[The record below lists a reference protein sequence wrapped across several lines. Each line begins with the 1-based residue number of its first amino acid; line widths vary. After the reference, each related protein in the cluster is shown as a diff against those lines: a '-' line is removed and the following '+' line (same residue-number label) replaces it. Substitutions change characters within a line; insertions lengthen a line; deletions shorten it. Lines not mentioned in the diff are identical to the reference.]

1 MPVPPYD
8 ESHQSPWYI
17 FMNDRYQSPLSERYA
32 SKEMQYIF
40 SPDKKFRT
48 WRKLWIALAET
59 EMELGLPVTQ
69 EQIDE
74 LKAHQDEINYDVAK
88 QREKEVRHD
97 VMSHVYAYGVQ
108 CPKAK
113 GIIHLGAT
121 SCYVGDNTDIIV
133 MTEALAL
140 VRKKLVNVIA
150 ELAKFADRYKDQP
163 TLAFTHFQPAQP
175 TTVGKRATLWL
186 HELVM
191 DLEDLD
197 YVAGSIRLLGSKGT
211 TGTQASF
218 LELFDGDMDKVRKL
232 DPMIAEKLGY
242 PGCYPVSGQTYSR
255 KVDSR
260 VLNILAGIAQSAH
273 KFSNDIRLLQH
284 LKEIE
289 EPFEKSQ
296 IGSSAM
302 AYKRNPMRS
311 ERIASLSNYVMSDVM
326 NPMLVASTQ
335 WFERTLD
342 DSANKRLSIPEG
354 FLAIDGILDLYLNVV
369 DGLVVYPKVIE
380 KHMMAEL
387 PFMAT
392 ENIMMDAVKAGG
404 DRQELHERIRELS
417 MEAGRNVKENGMDNN
432 LLELIAA
439 DPAFNLSL
447 DELKQN
453 MDPKKY
459 VGCAPAQVEIYLD
472 EVIRPLL
479 SANQDVLGMTAE
491 INV

>member
-1 MPVPPYD
+1 M
-8 ESHQSPWYI
+8 ST
-17 FMNDRYQSPLSERYA
+17 DRYSSPLSERYA

-40 SPDKKFRT
+40 SQDMKFRT

-59 EMELGLPVTQ
+59 EKELGLPITQ

-74 LKAHQDEINYDVAK
+74 LKAHAEDINYDVAK
-88 QREKEVRHD
+88 AREKEVRHD

-133 MTEALAL
+133 MTEALRL
-140 VRKKLVNVIA
+140 VRKKLINVIA
-150 ELAKFADRYKDQP
+150 ELAKFADEYKALP

-175 TTVGKRATLWL
+175 TTVGKRASLWL
-186 HELVM
+186 NEFCM
-191 DLEDLD
+191 DLEDVEYVLD
-197 YVAGSIRLLGSKGT
+197 GMKLLGSKGT

-218 LELFDGDMDKVRKL
+218 LELFDGDQETIDKI
-232 DPMIAEKLGY
+232 DPMIAKKMGFEK
-242 PGCYPVSGQTYSR
+242 CVPVSGQTYSR
-255 KVDSR
+255 KVDTR
-260 VLNILAGIAQSAH
+260 VLNVLAGIAASAH
-273 KFSNDIRLLQH
+273 KMSNDIRLLQH
-284 LKEIE
+284 LKEVE

-311 ERIASLSNYVMSDVM
+311 ERIASLSRYVMVDAL
-326 NPMLVASTQ
+326 NPAITSATQ

-342 DSANKRLSIPEG
+342 DSANKRLSVPEG
-354 FLAIDGILDLYLNVV
+354 FLAIDGILDLCLNVV

-380 KHMMAEL
+380 KRLMSEL

-417 MEAGRNVKENGMDNN
+417 MEAGRNVKEKGLDNN

-439 DPAFNLSL
+439 DPAFNLSV
-447 DELKQN
+447 DELKKT
-453 MDPKKY
+453 MDPSKY
-459 VGCAPAQVEIYLD
+459 VGRAPVQVDNYLNNVVRPMLEENKEI
-472 EVIRPLL
+472 
-479 SANQDVLGMTAE
+479 LGMTAE

>member
-1 MPVPPYD
+1 M
-8 ESHQSPWYI
+8 S
-17 FMNDRYQSPLSERYA
+17 NDRYTSPLSERYA

-59 EMELGLPVTQ
+59 EKELGLDITD
-69 EQIDE
+69 EQIEE
-74 LKAHQDEINYDVAK
+74 LKAHADDINYDVAK
-88 QREKEVRHD
+88 EREKVVRHD
-97 VMSHVYAYGVQ
+97 VMSHVYAYGKQ

-121 SCYVGDNTDIIV
+121 SCYVGDNTDIIL
-133 MTEALAL
+133 MSEALEI
-140 VRKKLVNVIA
+140 VRKKLINVIA
-150 ELAKFADRYKDQP
+150 ELAKFADEHKNLP

-175 TTVGKRATLWL
+175 TTVGKRATLWMQ
-186 HELVM
+186 EFMM
-191 DLEDLD
+191 DLEDLE
-197 YVAGSIRLLGSKGT
+197 YVKGSLKLLGSKGT

-218 LELFDGDMDKVRKL
+218 LELFDGDQETIDKI
-232 DPMIAEKLGY
+232 DPMIAKKMGFET
-242 PGCYPVSGQTYSR
+242 CYPVSGQTYSR
-255 KVDSR
+255 KVDTR
-260 VLNILAGIAQSAH
+260 VVNVLAGIAASAH
-273 KFSNDIRLLQH
+273 KMSNDIRLLQH

-289 EPFEKSQ
+289 EPFEKTQ

-311 ERIASLSNYVMSDVM
+311 ERIASLSRYVMVDAM
-326 NPMLVASTQ
+326 NPAITSATQ

-342 DSANKRLSIPEG
+342 DSANKRLSVPEG
-354 FLAIDGILDLYLNVV
+354 FLAIDGILDLCLNVV
-369 DGLVVYPKVIE
+369 DGLVVYTKVIE
-380 KHMMAEL
+380 KRLMSEL
-387 PFMAT
+387 TFMDT

-417 MEAGRNVKENGMDNN
+417 MEAGRNVKEKGLDNN

-447 DELKQN
+447 EELQKT
-453 MDPKKY
+453 MDPAKY
-459 VGCAPAQVEIYLD
+459 VGRAPVQVEAYLNNVVNPML
-472 EVIRPLL
+472 E
-479 SANQDVLGMTAE
+479 ANKEILGVTAE

>member
-1 MPVPPYD
+1 MY
-8 ESHQSPWYI
+8 
-17 FMNDRYQSPLSERYA
+17 DRYVSPLSERYA

-40 SPDKKFRT
+40 SPEKKFRT

-59 EMELGLPVTQ
+59 EKELGLSITQ

-74 LKAHQDEINYDVAK
+74 LKAHQDEINFEVAK
-88 QREKEVRHD
+88 EREKLVRHD

-108 CPKAK
+108 CPTAK

-121 SCYVGDNTDIIV
+121 SCYVGDNTDIII
-133 MTEALAL
+133 MAEALSL
-140 VRKKLVNVIA
+140 VRKKLINVLD
-150 ELAKFADRYKDQP
+150 EMAKFADRYKDQP

-175 TTVGKRATLWL
+175 TTVGKRATLWMM
-186 HELVM
+186 ELKL
-191 DLEDLD
+191 DLDDLD
-197 YVAGSIRLLGSKGT
+197 YLIHSLRLLGSKGT

-218 LELFDGDMDKVRKL
+218 LELFDGDHTKCRKL
-232 DPMIAEKLGY
+232 DQMIAEKMGFE
-242 PGCYPVSGQTYSR
+242 GCYPVSGQTYSR
-255 KVDSR
+255 KIDSR
-260 VLNILAGIAQSAH
+260 VMSVLAGIAQSAH

-284 LKEIE
+284 LKEVE
-289 EPFEKSQ
+289 EPFEKNQ

-311 ERIASLSNYVMSDVM
+311 ERMASLANYVMADMM
-326 NPMLVASTQ
+326 NPMMVASTQ

-380 KHMMAEL
+380 KRLMSEL

-404 DRQELHERIRELS
+404 DRQELHEKIRTLS
-417 MEAGRNVKENGMDNN
+417 MEAGRNVKEKGLDNN

-439 DPAFNLSL
+439 DPAFNLTI
-447 DELKQN
+447 DELKQA
-453 MDPKKY
+453 MDPSRYTGRAKE
-459 VGCAPAQVEIYLD
+459 QVEEFLE
-472 EVIRPLL
+472 EVIQPVLD
-479 SANQDVLGMTAE
+479 ANKEELGVKAE

>member
-1 MPVPPYD
+1 MD
-8 ESHQSPWYI
+8 T
-17 FMNDRYQSPLSERYA
+17 DRYVSPLSERYA

-40 SPDKKFRT
+40 SPDMKFST
-48 WRKLWIALAET
+48 WRRLWIALAET
-59 EMELGLPVTQ
+59 EMELGLSQITPDMIAEMKEHVT
-69 EQIDE
+69 D
-74 LKAHQDEINYDVAK
+74 INYDVAK
-88 QREKEVRHD
+88 EREKSVRHD

-133 MTEALAL
+133 MNEALKL
-140 VRKKLVNVIA
+140 VRTKLLNVINN
-150 ELAKFADRYKDQP
+150 LAGFANEYKDLP

-175 TTVGKRATLWL
+175 TTLGKRATLWIN
-186 HELVM
+186 EFMM

-197 YVAGSIRLLGSKGT
+197 YVQSTLKLLGSKGT

-218 LELFDGDMDKVRKL
+218 LELFNNDQETIDKI
-232 DPMIAEKLGY
+232 DPMIAKKMGFEN
-242 PGCYPVSGQTYSR
+242 CYLVSGQTYSR

-260 VLNILAGIAQSAH
+260 VLNILGGIAQSAT
-273 KFSNDIRLLQH
+273 KMSNDIRLLQH
-284 LKEIE
+284 LKEVE
-289 EPFEKSQ
+289 EPFEKNQ

-311 ERIASLSNYVMSDVM
+311 ERIASLSRYVIVDTL
-326 NPMLVASTQ
+326 NPAITSATQ

-354 FLAIDGILDLYLNVV
+354 FLAIDGILDLCMNVTN
-369 DGLVVYPKVIE
+369 GLKVYPKVIE
-380 KHMMAEL
+380 KRLMSEL

-404 DRQELHERIRELS
+404 DRQELHEKIRVAS
-417 MEAGRNVKENGMDNN
+417 MEAGRRIKEEGRDNE
-432 LLELIAA
+432 LPSLIAE
-439 DPAFNLSL
+439 DPAFGIGEEEIKEILKPELYTGRASIQVDNYLNNYVNPVLEANKEFLGLS
-447 DELKQN
+447 
-453 MDPKKY
+453 
-459 VGCAPAQVEIYLD
+459 
-472 EVIRPLL
+472 
-479 SANQDVLGMTAE
+479 SE

>member
-1 MPVPPYD
+1 
-8 ESHQSPWYI
+8 
-17 FMNDRYQSPLSERYA
+17 MNTDRYVSPLSERYA

-40 SPDKKFRT
+40 SPDMKFRT

-59 EMELGLPVTQ
+59 ERELGLNITQ

-74 LKAHQDEINYDVAK
+74 MKAHADDINYDVAK
-88 QREKEVRHD
+88 ERERQVRHD
-97 VMSHVYAYGVQ
+97 VMSHVYAFGVQ

-133 MTEALAL
+133 MTEALKL

-150 ELAKFADRYKDQP
+150 ELSKFAAQYKDQP

-175 TTVGKRATLWL
+175 TTVGKRATLWTQEFL
-186 HELVM
+186 M
-191 DLEDLD
+191 DLEDLE
-197 YVAGSIRLLGSKGT
+197 YVLSTMKLLGSKGT

-218 LELFDGDMDKVRKL
+218 LELFDGDQETIDKI
-232 DPMIAEKLGY
+232 DPMIAEKMGFKS
-242 PGCYPVSGQTYSR
+242 CYPVSGQTYSR
-255 KVDSR
+255 KVDTR
-260 VLNILAGIAQSAH
+260 VLNILAGIAASAH
-273 KFSNDIRLLQH
+273 KMSNDIRLLQH
-284 LKEIE
+284 LKEVE

-311 ERIASLSNYVMSDVM
+311 ERIASLSRYVMIDAL
-326 NPMLVASTQ
+326 NPAITSATQ

-342 DSANKRLSIPEG
+342 DSANKRLSVPEG
-354 FLAIDGILDLYLNVV
+354 FLAIDGILDLCLNVV

-380 KHMMAEL
+380 KRLMSEL

-404 DRQELHERIRELS
+404 DRQELYERIRELS
-417 MEAGRNVKENGMDNN
+417 MEAGKNVKVEGKDNN

-439 DPAFNLSL
+439 DPAFNLTLEDLQKS
-447 DELKQN
+447 
-453 MDPKKY
+453 MDPSRYTGRAKEQTEAFIAN
-459 VGCAPAQVEIYLD
+459 VVQPVLD
-472 EVIRPLL
+472 AHKDLL
-479 SANQDVLGMTAE
+479 GVKVE

>member
-1 MPVPPYD
+1 MYD
-8 ESHQSPWYI
+8 K
-17 FMNDRYQSPLSERYA
+17 YQSPLSERYA

-40 SPDKKFRT
+40 SPEKKFRT

-59 EMELGLPVTQ
+59 EKELGLPITD
-69 EQIDE
+69 EQIAE
-74 LKAHQDEINYDVAK
+74 LKAHQDDINFEVAK
-88 QREKEVRHD
+88 EREKLVRHD
-97 VMSHVYAYGVQ
+97 VMSHVYAYGLQ
-108 CPKAK
+108 CPQAK

-121 SCYVGDNTDIIV
+121 SCYVGDNTDIIL
-133 MTEALAL
+133 MTEALKL
-140 VRKKLVNVIA
+140 VRKKLINVIA
-150 ELAKFADRYKDQP
+150 ELAAFAKKYKDLP

-186 HELVM
+186 MDLTL

-197 YVAGSIRLLGSKGT
+197 HVIGSMKLLGSKGT

-218 LELFDGDMDKVRKL
+218 LELFDGDHGKCRMADR
-232 DPMIAEKLGY
+232 MIAEKMGFSE
-242 PGCYPVSGQTYSR
+242 CFPVSGQTYSR
-255 KVDSR
+255 KIDSR
-260 VLNILAGIAQSAH
+260 VLGVLAGIAQSAH
-273 KFSNDIRLLQH
+273 KFSNDVRLLQH
-284 LKEIE
+284 LKEVE
-289 EPFEKSQ
+289 EPFEKNQ

-311 ERIASLSNYVMSDVM
+311 ERIASLADYVMADMM

-342 DSANKRLSIPEG
+342 DSANKRLSVPEG
-354 FLAIDGILDLYLNVV
+354 FLAVDGILDLYLNVV

-380 KHMMAEL
+380 KHLMAEL

-417 MEAGRNVKENGMDNN
+417 MEAGKNVKAEGKDNN

-439 DPAFNLSL
+439 DSSFGLTL
-447 DELKQN
+447 DELKKT

-459 VGCAPAQVEIYLD
+459 VGRAPEQVEEFLK
-472 EVIRPLL
+472 EVIDPILEANGDLL
-479 SANQDVLGMTAE
+479 GVKAE
-491 INV
+491 ISV

>member
-1 MPVPPYD
+1 M
-8 ESHQSPWYI
+8 ST
-17 FMNDRYQSPLSERYA
+17 DRYTSPFCERYA

-40 SPDKKFRT
+40 SPDKKFKT

-59 EMELGLPVTQ
+59 EYELGLSENGKPVISQ

-74 LKAHQDEINYDVAK
+74 LKAHAEDINYDVAK
-88 QREKEVRHD
+88 EREKMVRHD

-108 CPKAK
+108 CPKAA

-121 SCYVGDNTDIIV
+121 SCYVGDNTDVIV
-133 MTEALAL
+133 MTEAMKL
-140 VRKKLVNVIA
+140 VRKKLLNVIN
-150 ELAKFADRYKDQP
+150 ELSKFAMEYKDLP

-186 HELVM
+186 QELM
-191 DLEDLD
+191 LDLSDLD
-197 YVAGSIRLLGSKGT
+197 YMIGQQKLLGCKGT

-218 LELFDGDMDKVRKL
+218 LELFNGDHEKVRQIDKK
-232 DPMIAEKLGY
+232 IAEKMGFEA
-242 PGCYPVSGQTYSR
+242 CYPVSGQTYSR

-260 VLNILAGIAQSAH
+260 VLNVLSGIAQSAH

-289 EPFEKSQ
+289 EPFEKNQ

-302 AYKRNPMRS
+302 AYKRNPIRS
-311 ERIASLSNYVMSDVM
+311 ERMASLSNYVMADAL
-326 NPMLVASTQ
+326 NPAFTAATQ

-342 DSANKRLSIPEG
+342 DSANKRVSVPEA

-369 DGLVVYPKVIE
+369 DGLVVYDKVIYQRFMKE
-380 KHMMAEL
+380 I

-392 ENIMMDAVKAGG
+392 ENIMMDAVKRGG
-404 DRQELHERIRELS
+404 NRQELHELIREYS
-417 MEAGRNVKENGMDNN
+417 MQAGATVKKEGKENN
-432 LLELIAA
+432 LVDLIAA
-439 DPAFNLSL
+439 DPAFGMTKEEIEAILEPKNFVGRAPEQTEEFITEVVKPVL
-447 DELKQN
+447 D
-453 MDPKKY
+453 
-459 VGCAPAQVEIYLD
+459 
-472 EVIRPLL
+472 
-479 SANQDVLGMTAE
+479 ANKDILGMTAE

>member
-1 MPVPPYD
+1 M
-8 ESHQSPWYI
+8 ST
-17 FMNDRYQSPLSERYA
+17 DRYVSPLSERYA

-40 SPDKKFRT
+40 SPDMKFRT
-48 WRKLWIALAET
+48 WRRLWIALAET
-59 EMELGLPVTQ
+59 EKELGLNITQ

-74 LKAHQDEINYDVAK
+74 LKAHKDDINYDVAK
-88 QREKEVRHD
+88 ERERQVRHD

-121 SCYVGDNTDIIV
+121 SCYVGDNTDIIG
-133 MTEALAL
+133 MSEALKL
-140 VRKKLVNVIA
+140 VQKKLVNVIA
-150 ELAKFADRYKDQP
+150 ELSKFADKYKEQP

-175 TTVGKRATLWL
+175 TTVGKRATLWTQEFL
-186 HELVM
+186 M
-191 DLEDLD
+191 DLEDLE
-197 YVAGSIRLLGSKGT
+197 YVMSTLKLLGSKGT

-218 LELFDGDMDKVRKL
+218 LELFEGDQETIDKI
-232 DPMIAEKLGY
+232 DPMIAEKMGFKN
-242 PGCYPVSGQTYSR
+242 CYPVSGQTYSR
-255 KVDSR
+255 KVDTR
-260 VLNILAGIAQSAH
+260 VLNILAGIAASAH
-273 KFSNDIRLLQH
+273 KMSNDIRLLQH
-284 LKEIE
+284 LKEVE

-311 ERIASLSNYVMSDVM
+311 ERIASLSRYVMVDAL
-326 NPMLVASTQ
+326 NPAITSATQ

-354 FLAIDGILDLYLNVV
+354 FLAIDGILDLCLNVV

-417 MEAGRNVKENGMDNN
+417 MEAGRTVKVEGKDND
-432 LLELIAA
+432 LLERIAA
-439 DPAFNLSL
+439 DPAFNLTIE
-447 DELKQN
+447 ELQKS
-453 MDPKKY
+453 MEPSRY
-459 VGCAPAQVEIYLD
+459 VGRAKEQTTAFITKTVQPVLD
-472 EVIRPLL
+472 AHKEM
-479 SANQDVLGMTAE
+479 LGMTAE

>member
-1 MPVPPYD
+1 M
-8 ESHQSPWYI
+8 ST
-17 FMNDRYQSPLSERYA
+17 DRYTSPLSERYA
-32 SKEMQYIF
+32 SREMQYIF
-40 SPDKKFRT
+40 SQDMKFRT

-59 EMELGLPVTQ
+59 EKELGLHITQ

-74 LKAHQDEINYDVAK
+74 MKAHAEDINYDVAK
-88 QREKEVRHD
+88 AREKEVRHD

-121 SCYVGDNTDIIV
+121 SCYVGDNTDIIIMV
-133 MTEALAL
+133 EALKL
-140 VRKKLVNVIA
+140 VQKKLVNVVA
-150 ELAKFADRYKDQP
+150 ELSRFADKYKDQP

-175 TTVGKRATLWL
+175 TTVGKRATLCCQEFL
-186 HELVM
+186 M
-191 DLEDLD
+191 DLEDLE
-197 YVAGSIRLLGSKGT
+197 YVLGTIKLLGSKGT

-218 LELFDGDMDKVRKL
+218 LELFDGDQETIDKI
-232 DPMIAEKLGY
+232 DPMIAQKMGFKA
-242 PGCYPVSGQTYSR
+242 CYPVSGQTYSR
-255 KVDSR
+255 KVDTR
-260 VLNILAGIAQSAH
+260 VANILAGIAASAH
-273 KFSNDIRLLQH
+273 KMSNDIRLLQH
-284 LKEIE
+284 LKEVE

-311 ERIASLSNYVMSDVM
+311 ERIASLSRYVMIDEL
-326 NPMLVASTQ
+326 NPAITSATQ

-354 FLAIDGILDLYLNVV
+354 FLAIDGILDLCLNVV

-417 MEAGRNVKENGMDNN
+417 MEAGKTVKVEGKDNN

-439 DPAFNLSL
+439 DPAFNLTL
-447 DELKQN
+447 EELQKT

-459 VGCAPAQVEIYLD
+459 VGRAKEQTESFVAKVVTPVLD
-472 EVIRPLL
+472 AHKEM
-479 SANQDVLGMTAE
+479 LGMHAE

>member
-1 MPVPPYD
+1 M
-8 ESHQSPWYI
+8 S
-17 FMNDRYQSPLSERYA
+17 NDRYRSPLSERYA

-40 SPDKKFRT
+40 SPDMKFRT
-48 WRKLWIALAET
+48 WRRLWIALAET
-59 EMELGLPVTQ
+59 EKELGLDITD
-69 EQIDE
+69 EQIAE
-74 LKAHQDEINYDVAK
+74 LKEHAEDINYEVAK
-88 QREKEVRHD
+88 EREKKVRHD
-97 VMSHVYAYGVQ
+97 VMSHVYAYGQQ

-133 MTEALAL
+133 MHEALQL
-140 VRKKLVNVIA
+140 VRTKLVNVIA
-150 ELAKFADRYKDQP
+150 ELADFADKYKDQP

-175 TTVGKRATLWL
+175 TTVGKRATLWIQ
-186 HELVM
+186 EFSM

-197 YVAGSIRLLGSKGT
+197 YVLSTLKLLGSKGT

-218 LELFDGDMDKVRKL
+218 LELFDGDQETIDKI
-232 DPMIAEKLGY
+232 DPMIAAKMGFKQ
-242 PGCYPVSGQTYSR
+242 CYPVSGQTYSR
-255 KVDSR
+255 KVDTR
-260 VLNILAGIAQSAH
+260 VLNVLAGIAASAH

-284 LKEIE
+284 LKEVE

-311 ERIASLSNYVMSDVM
+311 ERIASLSRYVMIDAL
-326 NPMLVASTQ
+326 NPAITSATQ

-342 DSANKRLSIPEG
+342 DSANKRLSVPEG
-354 FLAIDGILDLYLNVV
+354 FLAVDGILDLCLNVV

-380 KHMMAEL
+380 KRLMAEL

-417 MEAGRNVKENGMDNN
+417 MEAGRNVKVEGKDNN

-439 DPAFNLSL
+439 DPAFNLTL
-447 DELKQN
+447 DELKKT
-453 MDPKKY
+453 MDPTKY
-459 VGCAPAQVEIYLD
+459 TGRASVQVDQYLTR
-472 EVIRPLL
+472 VIRPLL
-479 SANQDVLGMTAE
+479 EENKGILGVKAE

>member
-1 MPVPPYD
+1 
-8 ESHQSPWYI
+8 
-17 FMNDRYQSPLSERYA
+17 MNDRYQSPLSERYA

-40 SPDKKFRT
+40 SPDMKFKT
-48 WRKLWIALAET
+48 WRKLWIALAES
-59 EMELGLPVTQ
+59 EMELGLNITQ

-74 LKAHQDEINYDVAK
+74 LKAHADDINYDVAK
-88 QREKEVRHD
+88 EREKLVRHD
-97 VMSHVYAYGVQ
+97 VMSHVYAYGQQ

-121 SCYVGDNTDIIV
+121 SCYVGDNTDIII
-133 MTEALAL
+133 MTEALKL
-140 VRKKLVNVIA
+140 VRKKLINVIN
-150 ELAKFADRYKDQP
+150 ELAKFADKYKSQP

-186 HELVM
+186 MELK
-191 DLEDLD
+191 LDLD
-197 YVAGSIRLLGSKGT
+197 DLNYMIDSMMLLGSKGT

-218 LELFDGDMDKVRKL
+218 LELFEGDQEKIKEL
-232 DPMIAEKLGY
+232 ENKIAKKMGFEK
-242 PGCYPVSGQTYSR
+242 CFPVSGQTYSR
-255 KVDSR
+255 KMDTR
-260 VLNILAGIAQSAH
+260 VLNVVAGIAASAH

-289 EPFEKSQ
+289 EPFEKNQ

-311 ERIASLSNYVMSDVM
+311 ERIASLANYVMVTAL
-326 NPMLVASTQ
+326 NPAITSATQ

-342 DSANKRLSIPEG
+342 DSANKRLSVPEC

-380 KHMMAEL
+380 KRLMSEL

-404 DRQELHERIRELS
+404 DRQEMHEKIRTLS
-417 MEAGRNVKENGMDNN
+417 MEAGKNVKEKGLDNN
-432 LLELIAA
+432 LLELIAN
-439 DPAFNLSL
+439 DPSFNMSL
-447 DELKQN
+447 EDLQKT
-453 MDPKKY
+453 MDPSKY
-459 VGCAPAQVEIYLD
+459 VGRSPEQVEEFLRDEIQPILD
-472 EVIRPLL
+472 
-479 SANQDVLGMTAE
+479 ANKEILGLTAT

>member
-1 MPVPPYD
+1 M
-8 ESHQSPWYI
+8 ST
-17 FMNDRYQSPLSERYA
+17 DRYTSPLSERYA
-32 SKEMQYIF
+32 SREMQYIF
-40 SPDKKFRT
+40 SQDMKFRT
-48 WRKLWIALAET
+48 WRRLWIALAET
-59 EMELGLPVTQ
+59 EKELGLNITQ

-74 LKAHQDEINYDVAK
+74 LKAHADDINYDVARA
-88 QREKEVRHD
+88 REKEVRHD

-133 MTEALAL
+133 MTEALKL
-140 VRKKLVNVIA
+140 VQKKLVNVIA
-150 ELAKFADRYKDQP
+150 ELSKFAEKYKDQP

-175 TTVGKRATLWL
+175 TTVGKRATLWTQ
-186 HELVM
+186 EFMM
-191 DLEDLD
+191 DLEDLE
-197 YVAGSIRLLGSKGT
+197 YVLSTIKLLGSNGT

-218 LELFDGDMDKVRKL
+218 LELFDGDQETIDKI
-232 DPMIAEKLGY
+232 DPMIAAKMGFKE
-242 PGCYPVSGQTYSR
+242 CYPVSGQTYSR
-255 KVDSR
+255 KVDTR
-260 VLNILAGIAQSAH
+260 VVNVLAGIAASAH
-273 KFSNDIRLLQH
+273 KMSNDIRLLQH
-284 LKEIE
+284 LKEVE

-311 ERIASLSNYVMSDVM
+311 ERIASLSRYVMVDAL
-326 NPMLVASTQ
+326 NPAITSATQ

-342 DSANKRLSIPEG
+342 DSANKRLSVPEG
-354 FLAIDGILDLYLNVV
+354 FLAIDGILDLCLNVV

-417 MEAGRNVKENGMDNN
+417 MEAGKNVKVEGRDNN

-439 DPAFNLSL
+439 DPAFNLTL
-447 DELKQN
+447 EELQKT

-459 VGCAPAQVEIYLD
+459 VGRAKEQTETFVFKVVKPVLD
-472 EVIRPLL
+472 AHKEM
-479 SANQDVLGMTAE
+479 LGMTAE

>member
-1 MPVPPYD
+1 MSTTDSY
-8 ESHQSPWYI
+8 S
-17 FMNDRYQSPLSERYA
+17 SPLSERYA
-32 SKEMQYIF
+32 SKEMQHIF
-40 SPDKKFRT
+40 SQDFKFST

-59 EMELGLPVTQ
+59 EKELGLPITQ

-74 LKAHQDEINYDVAK
+74 MKEHIYDINYDVARA
-88 QREKEVRHD
+88 REKEVRHD
-97 VMSHVYAYGVQ
+97 VMSHVYAYGVL

-121 SCYVGDNTDIIV
+121 SCYVGDNTDIII
-133 MTEALAL
+133 MSEALK
-140 VRKKLVNVIA
+140 VIRKKLVNVIA
-150 ELAKFADRYKDQP
+150 ELAKFAEAQKDLP
-163 TLAFTHFQPAQP
+163 CLAYTHFQPAQP
-175 TTVGKRATLWL
+175 TTLGKRATLWMN
-186 HELVM
+186 EFVM
-191 DLEDLD
+191 DLEDLE
-197 YVAGSIRLLGSKGT
+197 YVQSTLKLLGSKGT

-218 LELFDGDMDKVRKL
+218 LELFDGDQEKCDRL
-232 DPMIAEKLGY
+232 DPMIAEKMGFS
-242 PGCYPVSGQTYSR
+242 GCYPVSGQTYSR
-255 KVDSR
+255 KVDTR
-260 VLNILAGIAQSAH
+260 VLNILAGIAASAH

-284 LKEIE
+284 LKQVE

-302 AYKRNPMRS
+302 AYKRNPMRD
-311 ERIASLSNYVMSDVM
+311 ERIASLSRYVMINAL
-326 NPMLVASTQ
+326 NPAMTSAEQ

-342 DSANKRLSIPEG
+342 DSANKRLSVAEG
-354 FLAIDGILDLYLNVV
+354 FLAVDGVLDLVLNVV

-380 KHMMAEL
+380 KHLMAEL

-417 MEAGRNVKENGMDNN
+417 MEAGKTVKVEGKDND
-432 LLELIAA
+432 LLQRIAD

-447 DELKQN
+447 EDLQKS

-459 VGCAPAQVEIYLD
+459 VGRAPYQVEKYLKD
-472 EVIRPLL
+472 VITPILD
-479 SANQDVLGMTAE
+479 AHKDMLGLTAE

>member
-1 MPVPPYD
+1 MK
-8 ESHQSPWYI
+8 QQ
-17 FMNDRYQSPLSERYA
+17 YQSPLNTRYA

-40 SPDKKFRT
+40 SPDMKFRT

-59 EMELGLPVTQ
+59 EKELGLDITE
-69 EQIDE
+69 EQIAE
-74 LKAHQDEINYDVAK
+74 MKEHQDDINYDVAK
-88 QREKEVRHD
+88 EREKLVRHD

-121 SCYVGDNTDIIV
+121 SCYVGDNTDIII
-133 MTEALAL
+133 MTEALKL
-140 VRKKLVNVIA
+140 VKKKLVNVIN
-150 ELAKFADRYKDQP
+150 ELSKFADKYKAQP

-175 TTVGKRATLWL
+175 TTVGKRASLWL
-186 HELVM
+186 MELK
-191 DLEDLD
+191 LD
-197 YVAGSIRLLGSKGT
+197 YDDLCYLLDSMMLLGCKGT

-218 LELFDGDMDKVRKL
+218 MELFEGNQEKVKRV
-232 DPMIAEKLGY
+232 DTMIAEKMGFHK
-242 PGCYPVSGQTYSR
+242 CFPVSGQTYSR
-255 KVDSR
+255 KTDTR
-260 VLNILAGIAQSAH
+260 VANLLAGIAQSAH

-289 EPFEKSQ
+289 EPFEKNQ

-311 ERIASLSNYVMSDVM
+311 ERIASLARYVMIDAL
-326 NPMLVASTQ
+326 NPAITAATQ

-342 DSANKRLSIPEG
+342 DSANKRLSIPEA

-369 DGLVVYPKVIE
+369 DGLVVYDKVI
-380 KHMMAEL
+380 KKRLMSEL

-404 DRQELHERIRELS
+404 DRQELHEKIRELS
-417 MEAGRNVKENGMDNN
+417 MEAGKNVKQNGMENN
-432 LLELIAA
+432 LLELIAE
-439 DPAFNLSL
+439 DESFGLSL
-447 DELKQN
+447 EDLEKTMN
-453 MDPKKY
+453 PENYIGRCKE
-459 VGCAPAQVEIYLD
+459 QVE
-472 EVIRPLL
+472 EFLL
-479 SANQDVLGMTAE
+479 EEIQPILKENSELLGITAE

>member
-1 MPVPPYD
+1 M
-8 ESHQSPWYI
+8 ST
-17 FMNDRYQSPLSERYA
+17 DRYVSPLSERYA

-40 SPDKKFRT
+40 SPDMKFRT
-48 WRKLWIALAET
+48 WRRLWIALAET
-59 EMELGLPVTQ
+59 EKELGLNITQ

-74 LKAHQDEINYDVAK
+74 LKAHKDDINYDVAK
-88 QREKEVRHD
+88 ERERQVRHD

-133 MTEALAL
+133 MAEALRL
-140 VRKKLVNVIA
+140 VQKKLVNVIA
-150 ELAKFADRYKDQP
+150 ELSKFADKYKDQP

-175 TTVGKRATLWL
+175 TTVGKRATLWTQ
-186 HELVM
+186 EFMM
-191 DLEDLD
+191 DLEDLE
-197 YVAGSIRLLGSKGT
+197 YVLGSLKLLGSKGT

-218 LELFDGDMDKVRKL
+218 LELFDGDQETIDKI
-232 DPMIAEKLGY
+232 DPMIAEKMGFRQ
-242 PGCYPVSGQTYSR
+242 CYPVSGQTYSR
-255 KVDSR
+255 KVDTR
-260 VLNILAGIAQSAH
+260 VLNILAGIAASAH
-273 KFSNDIRLLQH
+273 KMSNDIRLLQH
-284 LKEIE
+284 LKEVE

-311 ERIASLSNYVMSDVM
+311 ERIASLSRYVMIDAL
-326 NPMLVASTQ
+326 NPAITSATQ

-354 FLAIDGILDLYLNVV
+354 FLAIDGILDLCLNVV

-380 KHMMAEL
+380 KHMLAEL

-417 MEAGRNVKENGMDNN
+417 MEAGRTVKVEGKDNN
-432 LLELIAA
+432 LLDLIAA
-439 DPAFNLSL
+439 DPAFNLTIE
-447 DELKQN
+447 ELRKS
-453 MDPKKY
+453 MDPSKY
-459 VGCAPAQVEIYLD
+459 VGRAKEQTTAFIEKVVQPVLD
-472 EVIRPLL
+472 EHK
-479 SANQDVLGMTAE
+479 DMLGIKAE

>member
-1 MPVPPYD
+1 M
-8 ESHQSPWYI
+8 S
-17 FMNDRYQSPLSERYA
+17 NDRYRSSLSERYA

-40 SPDKKFRT
+40 SPDMKFRT
-48 WRKLWIALAET
+48 WRRLWIALAET
-59 EMELGLPVTQ
+59 EKELGLDITD
-69 EQIDE
+69 EQIAE
-74 LKAHQDEINYDVAK
+74 LKEHAEDINYEVAK
-88 QREKEVRHD
+88 EREKKVRHD
-97 VMSHVYAYGVQ
+97 VMSHVYAYGQQ

-133 MTEALAL
+133 MHEALQL
-140 VRKKLVNVIA
+140 VRTKLVNVIA
-150 ELAKFADRYKDQP
+150 ELADFADKYKDQP

-175 TTVGKRATLWL
+175 TTVGKRATLWIQ
-186 HELVM
+186 EFSM

-197 YVAGSIRLLGSKGT
+197 YVLSTLKLLGSKGT

-218 LELFDGDMDKVRKL
+218 LELFDGDQETIDKI
-232 DPMIAEKLGY
+232 DPMIAEKMGFKQ
-242 PGCYPVSGQTYSR
+242 CYPVSGQTYSR
-255 KVDSR
+255 KVDTR
-260 VLNILAGIAQSAH
+260 VLNVLAGIAASAH

-284 LKEIE
+284 LKEVE

-311 ERIASLSNYVMSDVM
+311 ERIASLSRYVMIDAL
-326 NPMLVASTQ
+326 NPAITSATQ

-342 DSANKRLSIPEG
+342 DSANKRLSVPEG
-354 FLAIDGILDLYLNVV
+354 FLAIDGILDLCLNVV

-380 KHMMAEL
+380 KRLMSEL

-417 MEAGRNVKENGMDNN
+417 MEAGRNVKVEGKDNN

-439 DPAFNLSL
+439 DPAFNLTL
-447 DELKQN
+447 DELKKT
-453 MDPKKY
+453 MDPAKY
-459 VGCAPAQVEIYLD
+459 TGRASVQVDQYLTK
-472 EVIRPLL
+472 VIRPLL
-479 SANQDVLGMTAE
+479 EENKGILGVKAE

>member
-175 TTVGKRATLWL
+175 TTVGKRATLWM

-218 LELFDGDMDKVRKL
+218 LELFDGDMDRVRKL

>member
-1 MPVPPYD
+1 M
-8 ESHQSPWYI
+8 ST
-17 FMNDRYQSPLSERYA
+17 DRYVSPLSERYA

-40 SPDKKFRT
+40 SPDMKFRT
-48 WRKLWIALAET
+48 WRRLWIALAET
-59 EMELGLPVTQ
+59 EKELGLNITQ

-74 LKAHQDEINYDVAK
+74 LKAHADDINYDVAK
-88 QREKEVRHD
+88 ERERQVRHD

-133 MTEALAL
+133 MAEALKL

-150 ELAKFADRYKDQP
+150 ELSKFADKYKDQP

-175 TTVGKRATLWL
+175 TTVGKRATLWTQEFL
-186 HELVM
+186 M
-191 DLEDLD
+191 DLEDLE
-197 YVAGSIRLLGSKGT
+197 YVLSTLKLLGSKGT

-218 LELFDGDMDKVRKL
+218 LELFDGDQETIDKI
-232 DPMIAEKLGY
+232 DPMIAEKMGFEN
-242 PGCYPVSGQTYSR
+242 CYPVSGQTYSR
-255 KVDSR
+255 KVDTR
-260 VLNILAGIAQSAH
+260 VLNILAGIAASAH
-273 KFSNDIRLLQH
+273 KMSNDIRLLQH
-284 LKEIE
+284 LKEVE

-311 ERIASLSNYVMSDVM
+311 ERIASLSRYVMVDAL
-326 NPMLVASTQ
+326 NPAITSATQ

-342 DSANKRLSIPEG
+342 DSANKRLSVPEG
-354 FLAIDGILDLYLNVV
+354 FLAIDGILDLCLNVV

-380 KHMMAEL
+380 KRLRSEL

-417 MEAGRNVKENGMDNN
+417 MEAGHTVKVEGKDNN

-439 DPAFNLSL
+439 DPAFNLTL
-447 DELKQN
+447 EELEKT
-453 MDPKKY
+453 MEPSRY
-459 VGCAPAQVEIYLD
+459 VGRAKEQTEVFLAKTVQPVLD
-472 EVIRPLL
+472 AHKELL
-479 SANQDVLGMTAE
+479 GVTAE

>member
-1 MPVPPYD
+1 
-8 ESHQSPWYI
+8 
-17 FMNDRYQSPLSERYA
+17 
-32 SKEMQYIF
+32 MQYIF
-40 SPDKKFRT
+40 SPDKKFKT

-74 LKAHQDEINYDVAK
+74 LKASAEDINYEVA
-88 QREKEVRHD
+88 RERERLVRHD
-97 VMSHVYAYGVQ
+97 VMSHVYAYGQQ
-108 CPKAK
+108 CPRAR

-121 SCYVGDNTDIIV
+121 SCYVGDNTDIIL
-133 MTEALAL
+133 MTEGLRL
-140 VRKKLVNVIA
+140 VRRKLINVMA
-150 ELAKFADRYKDQP
+150 ELARFADSYKNQP

-186 HELVM
+186 QELCL

-197 YVAGSIRLLGSKGT
+197 HVLGSMKLLGSKGT

-218 LELFDGDMDKVRKL
+218 LELFEGDHDKCRRA
-232 DPMIAEKLGY
+232 DQMIAEKMGFE
-242 PGCYPVSGQTYSR
+242 GCYPVSGQTYSR
-255 KVDSR
+255 KVDTR
-260 VLNILAGIAQSAH
+260 VLNVLAGIAQSAH

-289 EPFEKSQ
+289 EPFEKNQ

-311 ERIASLSNYVMSDVM
+311 ERIASLSNYVMSDVI

-354 FLAIDGILDLYLNVV
+354 FLAVDGILDLYLNVV

-380 KHMMAEL
+380 KHFMAEL

-392 ENIMMDAVKAGG
+392 ENILMDAVKAGG
-404 DRQELHERIRELS
+404 DRQELHEKIRQLS
-417 MEAGRNVKENGMDNN
+417 MEAGRNVKEKGLENN
-432 LLELIAA
+432 LLELIAQ
-439 DPAFNLSL
+439 DPAFGLSL
-447 DELKQN
+447 EELERT
-453 MDPKKY
+453 MEPARY
-459 VGCAPAQVEIYLD
+459 VGRAPQQVDEFLTEVVNPVLEANREI
-472 EVIRPLL
+472 
-479 SANQDVLGMTAE
+479 LGMKADIT
-491 INV
+491 V

>member
-1 MPVPPYD
+1 
-8 ESHQSPWYI
+8 
-17 FMNDRYQSPLSERYA
+17 MNTDRYVSPLSERYA

-40 SPDKKFRT
+40 SPDMKFRT

-59 EMELGLPVTQ
+59 ERELGLNITQ

-74 LKAHQDEINYDVAK
+74 MKAHADDINYDVAK
-88 QREKEVRHD
+88 ERERQVRHD
-97 VMSHVYAYGVQ
+97 VMSHVYAFGVQ

-133 MTEALAL
+133 MTEALKL

-150 ELAKFADRYKDQP
+150 ELSKFAAQYKDQP

-175 TTVGKRATLWL
+175 TTVGKRATLWTQEFL
-186 HELVM
+186 M
-191 DLEDLD
+191 DLEDLE
-197 YVAGSIRLLGSKGT
+197 YVLSTMKLLGSKGT

-218 LELFDGDMDKVRKL
+218 LELFDGDQETIDKI
-232 DPMIAEKLGY
+232 DPMIAEKMGFKS
-242 PGCYPVSGQTYSR
+242 CYPVSGQTYSR
-255 KVDSR
+255 KVDTR
-260 VLNILAGIAQSAH
+260 VLNILAGIAASAH
-273 KFSNDIRLLQH
+273 KMSNDIRLLQH
-284 LKEIE
+284 LKEVE

-311 ERIASLSNYVMSDVM
+311 ERIASLSRYVMIDAL
-326 NPMLVASTQ
+326 NPAITSATQ

-342 DSANKRLSIPEG
+342 DSANKRLSVPEG
-354 FLAIDGILDLYLNVV
+354 FLAIDGILDLCLNVV

-380 KHMMAEL
+380 KRLMSEL

-417 MEAGRNVKENGMDNN
+417 MEAGKNVKVEGKDNN

-439 DPAFNLSL
+439 DPAFNLTLEDLQKS
-447 DELKQN
+447 
-453 MDPKKY
+453 MDPSRYTGRAKEQTEAFIAN
-459 VGCAPAQVEIYLD
+459 VVQSVLD
-472 EVIRPLL
+472 AHKDLL
-479 SANQDVLGMTAE
+479 GVKVE

>member
-1 MPVPPYD
+1 M
-8 ESHQSPWYI
+8 H
-17 FMNDRYQSPLSERYA
+17 DRYVSPLSERYA
-32 SKEMQYIF
+32 SREMQYIF
-40 SPDKKFRT
+40 SPEKKFCT
-48 WRKLWIALAET
+48 WRRLWVALAEA
-59 EMELGLPVTQ
+59 ENELGLPVTK

-74 LKAHQDEINYDVAK
+74 LKEHMDDINFDVAK
-88 QREKEVRHD
+88 EREKLVRHD

-121 SCYVGDNTDIIV
+121 SCYVGDNTDIII
-133 MTEALAL
+133 MADALKL
-140 VRKKLVNVIA
+140 VRKKLINVMD
-150 ELAKFADRYKDQP
+150 ELAKFADRYKAQP

-186 HELVM
+186 MELKL
-191 DLEDLD
+191 DLDDLD
-197 YVAGSIRLLGSKGT
+197 YLLGSLRLLGSKGT

-218 LELFDGDMDKVRKL
+218 LELFDGDHEKCRELDRK
-232 DPMIAEKLGY
+232 IAQKMGFE
-242 PGCYPVSGQTYSR
+242 GCYPVSGQTYSR

-260 VLNILAGIAQSAH
+260 VLSVLAGIAQSAH

-284 LKEIE
+284 LKEVE
-289 EPFEKSQ
+289 EPFEKNQ

-311 ERIASLSNYVMSDVM
+311 ERMASLANYVMADMM
-326 NPMLVASTQ
+326 NPMMVASTQ

-380 KHMMAEL
+380 KRLMSEL

-392 ENIMMDAVKAGG
+392 ENILMDAVKAGG
-404 DRQELHERIRELS
+404 DRQELHEKIRTLS
-417 MEAGRNVKENGMDNN
+417 MEAGRNVKEKGLDNN

-439 DPAFNLSL
+439 DPAFNLTL
-447 DELKQN
+447 DELKKT
-453 MDPKKY
+453 MDPSRYTGRAKE
-459 VGCAPAQVEIYLD
+459 QVEEFLN
-472 EVIRPLL
+472 EVIRP
-479 SANQDVLGMTAE
+479 VLEENKEILGVKAE

>member
-1 MPVPPYD
+1 MT
-8 ESHQSPWYI
+8 
-17 FMNDRYQSPLSERYA
+17 DRYQSPLSERYA

-40 SPDKKFRT
+40 SPDKKFKT
-48 WRKLWIALAET
+48 WRKLWIALAEA
-59 EMELGLPVTQ
+59 ERELGLPISE
-69 EQIDE
+69 EQIEE
-74 LKAHQDEINYDVAK
+74 LKAFQDEINYDVAK

-121 SCYVGDNTDIIV
+121 SCYVGDNTDIII
-133 MTEALAL
+133 MTEALHL
-140 VRKKLVNVIA
+140 VRRKLLNVID
-150 ELAKFADRYKDQP
+150 ELARFADAYKDLP

-186 HELVM
+186 HDLAM

-197 YVAGSIRLLGSKGT
+197 YLSGSMRLLGSKGT

-218 LELFDGDMDKVRKL
+218 LELFDGDMDKVRKV
-232 DPMIAEKLGY
+232 DSMIAGKMGFS
-242 PGCYPVSGQTYSR
+242 GCYAVSGQTYSR

-260 VLNILAGIAQSAH
+260 VLNVLAGIAQSAH

-284 LKEIE
+284 LKEVE

-311 ERIASLSNYVMSDVM
+311 ERIASLSNYVMADVI
-326 NPMLVASTQ
+326 NPMLVSSTQ

-354 FLAIDGILDLYLNVV
+354 FLAIDGILDLCLNVV

-404 DRQELHERIRELS
+404 DRQELHEKIRELS
-417 MEAGRNVKENGMDNN
+417 MEAGRNVKERGLDNN

-439 DPAFNLSL
+439 DPSFNLSL
-447 DELKQN
+447 EDLKKSMN
-453 MDPKKY
+453 PEKY
-459 VGCAPAQVEIYLD
+459 VGCAPAQVSIYLD

-479 SANQDVLGMTAE
+479 EENRELLGLKAE
-491 INV
+491 ISV

>member
-1 MPVPPYD
+1 M
-8 ESHQSPWYI
+8 ST
-17 FMNDRYQSPLSERYA
+17 DRYVSPLSERYA
-32 SKEMQYIF
+32 SREMQYIF

-59 EMELGLPVTQ
+59 EKELGLPITQ

-74 LKAHQDEINYDVAK
+74 LKSHQDDINYDVAK
-88 QREKEVRHD
+88 AREKEVRHD
-97 VMSHVYAYGVQ
+97 VMSHVYAYGCQ

-121 SCYVGDNTDIIV
+121 SCYVGDNTDIII
-133 MTEALAL
+133 MTEALKL
-140 VRKKLVNVIA
+140 VRRKLVNVLN
-150 ELAKFADRYKDQP
+150 ELASFADKYKNQP

-175 TTVGKRATLWL
+175 TTVGKRATLWMQEFCL
-186 HELVM
+186 
-191 DLEDLD
+191 DLEDLNH
-197 YVAGSIRLLGSKGT
+197 VISSMKLLGSKGT

-218 LELFDGDMDKVRKL
+218 LELFDGDQEKIDRI
-232 DPMIAEKLGY
+232 DPMIAEKMGFSE
-242 PGCYPVSGQTYSR
+242 CYPVSGQTYSR
-255 KVDSR
+255 NVDTR
-260 VLNILAGIAQSAH
+260 VLNVLAGIAASAH
-273 KFSNDIRLLQH
+273 KMSNDIRLLQH
-284 LKEIE
+284 LKEVE

-311 ERIASLSNYVMSDVM
+311 ERIASLSRYVIVDAL
-326 NPMLVASTQ
+326 NPAITSAAQ

-354 FLAIDGILDLYLNVV
+354 FLAIDGILDLCLNVV

-380 KHMMAEL
+380 KHLMAEL

-417 MEAGRNVKENGMDNN
+417 MEAGRNVKVKGGENN

-439 DPAFNLSL
+439 DPAFGLSL
-447 DELKQN
+447 EDLKKT
-453 MDPKKY
+453 MEPSRY
-459 VGCAPAQVEIYLD
+459 VGRAPEQVDAFLSQVVNPILEEYR
-472 EVIRPLL
+472 ELL
-479 SANQDVLGMTAE
+479 GEKAE